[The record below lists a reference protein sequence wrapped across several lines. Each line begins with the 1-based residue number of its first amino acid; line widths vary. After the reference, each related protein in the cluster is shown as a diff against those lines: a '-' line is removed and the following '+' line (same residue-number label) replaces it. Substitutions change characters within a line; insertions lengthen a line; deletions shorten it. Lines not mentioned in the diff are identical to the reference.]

1 MLAAGLLIG
10 NRLVPSAGQDR
21 KSISFDNANDSENL
35 TILIPERRADGS
47 LPVSRKSYGL
57 AEGGKL
63 TAQGYD
69 LKRAAF
75 RFEPRKVQGLRDV
88 AQLLTKVSGYGNG
101 FVVRGDGL
109 NPSRSRF
116 QARRFRAAPGRPA
129 TLADVPKHLAVLDM
143 DKVPNVQ
150 GIDPRTNPEA
160 ATEFL
165 LGLMPSS
172 IRGAECI
179 IRWSSSMCVGLNANT
194 APETLSAHVYVW
206 LDAAVGYKAL
216 KDILKGVD
224 AHARAEL
231 ARVGRHVSR
240 VVDWKVAEPQQ
251 PVYVVAPLFGEGLS
265 DPFPGA
271 ARQLHLTLDR
281 TPTVSLTTLRK
292 EIEGLAF
299 AGAERAPRKQELLG
313 SKTASNRVGL
323 TKELVTESI
332 RPSRFMLPLRE
343 LPALDIGIPEV
354 ASIERM
360 TQVAHV
366 FRRKVHGSR
375 ISADMAVGRSR
386 AAIELIRVAM
396 ARGIWGRDHD
406 AFAEWRQTYGIP
418 DGERDT
424 WLCIIASLL
433 AMACPDDAIRDG
445 TLKRAIHAVGV
456 KLCGS
461 EWMASEWVRGSY
473 DSSIMARARAAADGK
488 TVEWRG
494 QKVDP
499 RYAYGFDRIRADL
512 AIGDDEALAL
522 GLLSIA
528 PDWIAAHNR
537 RRADGHKTVLEIRE
551 ERDAQRQAIKRMHR
565 RGKSVRVIAG
575 DLGLSPTTVTKLLK
589 DKLKVTEKIAFSI
602 AGVGVLPSQVYQ
614 TVLTSIIE
622 KREEKSVISAC
633 EVPVAQNA
641 DFSIREEPV
650 TAVSEA
656 KNADGDKFRVSETE
670 KSQDWIEATVA
681 TLRADITRL
690 GKRGASPGNRPSIPS
705 APTSFDWDSAD
716 GEEIRGVLDEADAAW
731 RACRDRQRRNMNA
744 KLAKAERQAFFNNLR
759 AMSENQ
765 ALAAVSRRVGEIS
778 AYWDDLLRKAAKEAM
793 ANATTRVVKLRDDP
807 VYRRRLLAKAASLK
821 ADRAALRSVGLPI
834 PVVARCAAVMWR
846 AD

>member
-1 MLAAGLLIG
+1 MLAAGLLTDDY
-10 NRLVPSAGQDR
+10 LVPSVGQGR
-21 KSISFDNANDSENL
+21 ESIYAEKINNSEYL
-35 TILIPERRADGS
+35 TILIPERRAHGS

-63 TAQGYD
+63 FVQGYD
-69 LKRAAF
+69 LKHAAF
-75 RFEPRKVQGLRDV
+75 RFEPRKVRGLSDV
-88 AQLLTKVSGYGNG
+88 AGLLTKISGYGNG
-101 FVVRGDGL
+101 FIVRGETI
-109 NPSRSRF
+109 NPAKSRF
-116 QARRFRAAPGRPA
+116 QPRRFRAAPGRPA
-129 TLADVPKHLAVLDM
+129 SLADVPKHLAVLDM

-179 IRWSSSMCVGLNANT
+179 IRWSSSMCVGLNADT

-206 LDAAVGYKAL
+206 LDTAVGYEAL

-224 AHARAEL
+224 AHARQRL
-231 ARVGRHVSR
+231 ASVGRHVSR

-251 PVYVVAPLFGEGLS
+251 PVYVVAPSFGEGLI
-265 DPFPGA
+265 DPFPGD
-271 ARQLHLTLDR
+271 ARQLHLTQDR
-281 TPTVSLTTLRK
+281 TPTVSLRTLRK
-292 EIEGLAF
+292 EIEGIAIGLDKP
-299 AGAERAPRKQELLG
+299 ERTEQQILR
-313 SKTASNRVGL
+313 SKTATSRVGL
-323 TKELVTESI
+323 TKEMVTKPI
-332 RPSRFMLPLRE
+332 RPSRFMLPLKQM
-343 LPALDIGIPEV
+343 PAMDIGIPEM

-360 TQVAHV
+360 THIAHV

-396 ARGIWGRDHD
+396 ARGIWGREHD
-406 AFAEWRQTYGIP
+406 AFAEWAQAYGIP

-445 TLKRAIHAVGV
+445 TLKRAIHAVGE
-456 KLCGS
+456 KLCGT
-461 EWMASEWVRGSY
+461 EWMENEWIRGGY
-473 DSSIMARARAAADGK
+473 DASIMARARAAADGK

-537 RRADGHKTVLEIRE
+537 RRAEGHRTELEVRE
-551 ERDAQRQAIKRMHR
+551 EQEALRQSAKRMHR
-565 RGKSVRVIAG
+565 RGKSIRAISA
-575 DLGLSPTTVTKLLK
+575 DLDLSTNTVSKLLQSK
-589 DKLKVTEKIAFSI
+589 AKVTEKIAFSI

-622 KREEKSVISAC
+622 KREEKSVISDC
-633 EVPVAQNA
+633 EVLVAQN
-641 DFSIREEPV
+641 SIFPIEEEPGSV
-650 TAVSEA
+650 LSEA
-656 KNADGDKFRVSETE
+656 DHADGEKPRAYETE
-670 KSQDWIEATVA
+670 ESHDWIETTLA

-690 GKRGASPGNRPSIPS
+690 GKRGANPGNRPIPLS
-705 APTSFDWDSAD
+705 APTDFDWDSRE
-716 GEEIRGVLDEADAAW
+716 GEKIRGVFKEACAAW
-731 RACRDRQRRNMNA
+731 RAARDRQRRN
-744 KLAKAERQAFFNNLR
+744 LATKVSKAERRAFGNNLR
-759 AMSENQ
+759 GLDENQ
-765 ALAAVSRRVGEIS
+765 AVAAVSKRAKQLTSHWNVLLCEAARDAMKNRGCS
-778 AYWDDLLRKAAKEAM
+778 AVEVR
-793 ANATTRVVKLRDDP
+793 NDP
-807 VYRRRLLAKAASLK
+807 VYRNRLLGKASSLR
-821 ADRAALRSVGLPI
+821 ADRAAISSSGLPPHI
-834 PVVARCAAVMWR
+834 IAKCIAVMW
-846 AD
+846 AA